1 MTMKRIRGMLALLV
15 CLCLLTAVAS
25 VSALAETNTKIVT
38 DMRGAEVEIPADP
51 QRVAIIDK
59 GFLVQSMTA
68 LGVNDRIVASGDLIQ
83 TAESVNDRDSLFL
96 CPQLLELLQIGYPT
110 AAVDYETL
118 VSANPDLVI
127 LRNSEYIK
135 DSEITA
141 EAIQKIEQDL
151 KIPLVVVN
159 GPGCYNEVK
168 VETQYEGIRLMGEIF
183 GCEARAEEG
192 IALMQA
198 PLIMIQERTA
208 GIVEEDKPAVMYIA
222 IP

>member
-1 MTMKRIRGMLALLV
+1 MKRIRGMLALLV

-168 VETQYEGIRLMGEIF
+168 VETQYEGIRLMVEIF
-183 GCEARAEEG
+183 GCEARAEEV

>member
-1 MTMKRIRGMLALLV
+1 MKRIRGMLALVV

-38 DMRGAEVEIPADP
+38 DMRGVEVEIPADP

-96 CPQLLELLQIGYPT
+96 CPQLLELPQIGYPT

-118 VSANPDLVI
+118 VSANPDMVI
-127 LRNSEYIK
+127 LRNSEYMPAKYSIL
-135 DSEITA
+135 DRSGRMA
-141 EAIQKIEQDL
+141 
-151 KIPLVVVN
+151 
-159 GPGCYNEVK
+159 Y
-168 VETQYEGIRLMGEIF
+168 
-183 GCEARAEEG
+183 
-192 IALMQA
+192 
-198 PLIMIQERTA
+198 LIDCLPRCSHS
-208 GIVEEDKPAVMYIA
+208 
-222 IP
+222 